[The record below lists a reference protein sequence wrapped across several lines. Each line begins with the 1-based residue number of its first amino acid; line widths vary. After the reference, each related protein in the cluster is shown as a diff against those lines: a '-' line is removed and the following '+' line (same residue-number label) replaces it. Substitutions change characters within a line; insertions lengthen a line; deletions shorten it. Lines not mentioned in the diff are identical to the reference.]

1 MILDEINELEKSGKL
16 KRLIKGGIIP
26 LKVLVY
32 RDIYFEYRKNLE
44 VYNSRMDALV
54 ITCDEMKVKENTVY
68 RAKKYDG
75 KKIIHI
81 FTKKYSQNLSL
92 GGNLSTH
99 LCNYPHF

>member
-16 KRLIKGGIIP
+16 KRLIKGGVIP

-44 VYNSRMDALV
+44 IYNSSMDALV

-68 RAKKYDG
+68 RAKNMMERK
-75 KKIIHI
+75 
-81 FTKKYSQNLSL
+81 
-92 GGNLSTH
+92 
-99 LCNYPHF
+99 

>member
-16 KRLIKGGIIP
+16 KRLIKGGVIP

-68 RAKKYDG
+68 RAKNMMERK
-75 KKIIHI
+75 
-81 FTKKYSQNLSL
+81 
-92 GGNLSTH
+92 
-99 LCNYPHF
+99 

>member
-32 RDIYFEYRKNLE
+32 RDIYFEYRKNLS

-54 ITCDEMKVKENTVY
+54 ITCDVMKVKEHTVY
-68 RAKKYDG
+68 RAKNMMERK
-75 KKIIHI
+75 
-81 FTKKYSQNLSL
+81 
-92 GGNLSTH
+92 
-99 LCNYPHF
+99 